1 MKKLLF
7 SLAFVFTTTLAIA
20 QFGTAPDFTV
30 TDING
35 EEFHLYEHLDAG
47 KVVVL
52 DVSATWC
59 GPCWSFHST
68 HILQDLHDA
77 YGPDGTDQIRVIFY
91 EGDAGT
97 TDADLNG
104 TGSNTIG
111 DWVGDATYPI
121 VNESP
126 LQLDLGVYA
135 PEGFPTVSIIR
146 PGDYEITHD
155 VWDADNISTVE
166 AAINETITLGEETS
180 GVSEEVANAAAISV
194 FPSPASTLLTVDL
207 RNTDAAI
214 DNALITNMLG
224 QVVATQK
231 VVAGGMFELN
241 VADLETGF
249 YFVNLQVD
257 GKTYA
262 TKKFT
267 KQ

>member
-1 MKKLLF
+1 MKKFLF
-7 SLAFVFTTTLAIA
+7 SLVFAFTTTLAIA
-20 QFGTAPDFTV
+20 QFGTAHDFTV

-59 GPCWSFHST
+59 GPCWSFHQT

-77 YGPDGTDQIRVIFY
+77 YGPNGTDQIRVIFY
-91 EGDAGT
+91 EGDASTGD
-97 TDADLNG
+97 DALNG
-104 TGSNTIG
+104 TGGSTLG

-121 VNESP
+121 VNENPVQLQQAVYYP
-126 LQLDLGVYA
+126 L
-135 PEGFPTVSIIR
+135 GFPTVSVIR

-155 VWDADNISTVE
+155 VYQATNISTVE
-166 AAINETITLGEETS
+166 NAINESITLGEVS
-180 GVSEEVANAAAISV
+180 SISEEVANASAISV
-194 FPSPASTLLTVDL
+194 FPTPASSLLTVDL

-224 QVVATQK
+224 QIVASQK
-231 VVAGGMFELN
+231 VAASGTFELN

-249 YFVNLQVD
+249 YFVNLQVE
-257 GKTYA
+257 GETYA

>member
-1 MKKLLF
+1 MKKFLF
-7 SLAFVFTTTLAIA
+7 SLAFAFTTTLAIA
-20 QFGTAPDFTV
+20 QFGTAHDFTV

-59 GPCWSFHST
+59 PPCWSFHQT

-91 EGDAGT
+91 EGDPATG
-97 TDADLNG
+97 DDDLNG
-104 TGSNTIG
+104 NTAQTLG
-111 DWVGDATYPI
+111 DLVGDATYPI
-121 VNESP
+121 VNENPVQLQQAVYFP
-126 LQLDLGVYA
+126 L
-135 PEGFPTVSIIR
+135 GFPTVSVIR

-155 VWDADNISTVE
+155 VYQATDISTVE
-166 AAINETITLGEETS
+166 DAINESITLGE
-180 GVSEEVANAAAISV
+180 VSSIREEVANASAISI
-194 FPSPASTLLTVDL
+194 FPTPVSTLLTVDL
-207 RNTDAAI
+207 TNTEAAI

-224 QVVATQK
+224 QIVATQK
-231 VVAGGMFELN
+231 VATGGTFEVN

-249 YFVNLQVD
+249 YFVNLQVE